1 MDTIIF
7 YLLVA
12 LDVIEGISALS
23 LVAAMITYII
33 YPPSKSP
40 QS

>member
-12 LDVIEGISALS
+12 LGVIEGISALS

-40 QS
+40 QP

>member
-12 LDVIEGISALS
+12 LGVIEGISTLS
-23 LVAAMITYII
+23 LIAATVTYII
-33 YPPSKSP
+33 YPPSTSP